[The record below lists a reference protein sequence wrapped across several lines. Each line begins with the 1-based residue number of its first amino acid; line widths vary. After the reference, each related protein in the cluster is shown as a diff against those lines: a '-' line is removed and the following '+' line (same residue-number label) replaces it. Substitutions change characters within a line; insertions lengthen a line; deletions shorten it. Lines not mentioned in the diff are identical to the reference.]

1 MPRGGRR
8 SSGRSSPTFGRAPPP
23 APRASPRP
31 SSSVPAA
38 RPASNV
44 AQPTPAT
51 PQQPGLFGQMASTAA
66 GVAIGST
73 VGHAVSGALFGGHGG
88 GSEQPA
94 YQQDAAAA
102 PYQSYNQPM
111 SGQQQQGPCQFEM
124 QQFIEC
130 AQNQRDITLCQ
141 GFNEALRQCK
151 LANGLS

>member
-1 MPRGGRR
+1 
-8 SSGRSSPTFGRAPPP
+8 
-23 APRASPRP
+23 
-31 SSSVPAA
+31 VPAA
-38 RPASNV
+38 KPASSV
-44 AQPTPAT
+44 AQPAPAA

-88 GSEQPA
+88 GSEQTA
-94 YQQDAAAA
+94 YQQDAAPA
-102 PYQSYNQPM
+102 PYQGYDQPT
-111 SGQQQQGPCQFEM
+111 SGQQMQGPCQFEM

>member
-8 SSGRSSPTFGRAPPP
+8 SGGRSSPMFGKASPPPRAPP
-23 APRASPRP
+23 RP
-31 SSSVPAA
+31 VSSVPAA
-38 RPASNV
+38 RPASSV
-44 AQPTPAT
+44 AQPAPR

-73 VGHAVSGALFGGHGG
+73 VGHAVGGALFGGHGG

-94 YQQDAAAA
+94 YQQDTAAS
-102 PYQSYNQPM
+102 PYQSYDQP
-111 SGQQQQGPCQFEM
+111 QQQNQLPCQWELR
-124 QQFIEC
+124 QFVEC
-130 AQNQRDITLCQ
+130 AQNQGDITLCQ